1 MGRSISLKVLH
12 VITGLG
18 VGGAEAMLAA
28 VLTRAGGAI
37 DASVVNLSS
46 GGQVGERLRTAGVS
60 VTDLDMGRAGSK
72 LPGLFRLA
80 RIIRQERPDIVQS
93 WMYHADLVSLCALA
107 ISGRWRATKLV
118 WGIRCSDMDTRRYR
132 TSLKLII
139 RLCARLS
146 GLPDAVV
153 INSHAGERVHRA
165 LGYHPRQVV
174 IIPNGVDTTRFR
186 PRPDTRAALRKELD
200 IPDGHTV
207 LAHVARVDPMKDHA
221 CLLAALERVRDVT
234 ALAIG
239 KGTEALPD
247 CPALRRLGPRADVAR
262 LLAASD
268 VIVSSSAFG
277 EGFSNAIAEGMAA
290 DLPAAATD
298 VGDTRHLVGEAGR
311 IVPPGNP
318 QALADAIQELAEL
331 GPEGRAQL
339 GARARVEKE
348 FPLSRMTDA
357 FDALYAQ
364 LLENRGAP

>member
-1 MGRSISLKVLH
+1 MGRSISLNVLH

-18 VGGAEAMLAA
+18 VGGAEAMLAT
-28 VLTRAGGAI
+28 VLTRAGSGI

-46 GGQVGERLRTAGVS
+46 GGQVGERLRAVGVS
-60 VTDLDMGRAGSK
+60 VTELDMGRPYSK
-72 LPGLFRLA
+72 LPGIFRLA
-80 RIIRQERPDIVQS
+80 RIIRQERPDVVQS
-93 WMYHADLVSLCALA
+93 WMYHADLAALCALA

-118 WGIRCSDMDTRRYR
+118 WGIRCSDMDTGQYR
-132 TSLKLII
+132 GSLKLII
-139 RLCARLS
+139 WLCARLS

-153 INSHAGERVHRA
+153 INSHAGERIHRM
-165 LGYHPRQVV
+165 LGYHLRQVV

-186 PRPDTRAALRKELD
+186 PRPDTRAALRKELN

-207 LAHVARVDPMKDHA
+207 LAHVARVDPMKDHP
-221 CLLAALERVRDVT
+221 CFLAALERLHDVT

-247 CPALRRLGPRADVAR
+247 GAALRRLGPRTDVAR
-262 LLAASD
+262 LLGASD

-298 VGDTRHLVGEAGR
+298 VGDTRLLVGEAGR
-311 IVPPGNP
+311 IVPPGDP
-318 QALADAIQELAEL
+318 QALADAIRELAEL
-331 GPEGRAQL
+331 GPAGRARL
-339 GARARVEKE
+339 GARARVETE

-357 FDALYAQ
+357 FDALYAR
-364 LLENRGAP
+364 LIENRQVR